1 MKPIRDSRFALA
13 ASFIKDVRRQPM
25 LSREE
30 ELSLARRSRR
40 GDAAASARLIASHLR
55 FVIRIARTYRSYGLP
70 MADLVQEGTIGLI
83 HAVRRYNPE
92 RDARLSTYAMWWIRA
107 SIQEYVVRSWS
118 LVRVSTT
125 AAQKSLFLNLRKLK
139 AEVLE
144 GADALSD
151 DMAERLSKRFGI
163 PVPDVFAMARR
174 VAGSDWSLNTRPG
187 EQAKEEWLDRMADE
201 RANPEE
207 ALAAKSEGRF
217 WRDLLGR
224 AMESLSP
231 REQVIIQKRYLDEAK
246 ATFAVLAGELG
257 LSKERVR
264 QLEAV
269 ALAKLKSAMMPAR
282 GEDDLPA

>member
-1 MKPIRDSRFALA
+1 MGSMRDSRFALA

-30 ELSLARRSRR
+30 ELSLARRSRC
-40 GDAAASARLIASHLR
+40 GDAAASARLIVSHLR
-55 FVIRIARTYRSYGLP
+55 FVIRIARAYRSFGLP
-70 MADLVQEGTIGLI
+70 MSDLVQEGTIGLI
-83 HAVRRYNPE
+83 QAVRRFNPE

-125 AAQKSLFLNLRKLK
+125 AAQKSLFLNLRKIK
-139 AEVLE
+139 DDVLG

-163 PVPDVFAMARR
+163 PVRDVFTMARR
-174 VAGSDWSLNTRPG
+174 AASSDWSLNARPNG
-187 EQAKEEWLDRMADE
+187 QAKEDWLDRVADE

-207 ALAAKSEGRF
+207 VLAEESEGRF

-231 REQVIIQKRYLDEAK
+231 REQVIIRKRYLDEAK
-246 ATFAVLAGELG
+246 ATFAALAGELG

-264 QLEAV
+264 QLETV
-269 ALAKLKSAMMPAR
+269 ALAKLKSAMIPMR
-282 GEDDLPA
+282 GKVDLPA